1 MNFVLHISMLGALK
15 TKSIF
20 QKPGQIIF
28 VILIIITL
36 SESWL
41 SHTDSNS
48 SIHLPRFHERIRL
61 DRPNDPHGGVAIYVK
76 NYLYCK
82 PRPDLYVNNLEAV
95 QVETRLEQGLLIGSY
110 YRPPNANVPYWDLIS
125 ESLRKVNNSM
135 TKVIIL
141 GDFNTDFLH
150 RPSQHLLDMLTLYQ
164 LKQLINMH
172 TKTTETTSFC
182 LALIITQS
190 PQIIKKTGCPI
201 SNMQ

>member
-82 PRPDLYVNNLEAV
+82 PQPDLSVNNLGAV
-95 QVETRLEQGLLIGSY
+95 QVETRLEQEGLLIGSY
-110 YRPPNANVPYWDLIS
+110 YRPPNANVQYWDLIS
-125 ESLRKVNNSM
+125 ESLRKVNSSM
-135 TKVIIL
+135 TKFIIF
-141 GDFNTDFLH
+141 GDLNTDFLN

-164 LKQLINMH
+164 LKQLINIR
-172 TKTTETTSFC
+172 TRTTETTSSC
-182 LALIITQS
+182 LDLIITQS
-190 PQIIKKTGCPI
+190 PQIIKSGCPT